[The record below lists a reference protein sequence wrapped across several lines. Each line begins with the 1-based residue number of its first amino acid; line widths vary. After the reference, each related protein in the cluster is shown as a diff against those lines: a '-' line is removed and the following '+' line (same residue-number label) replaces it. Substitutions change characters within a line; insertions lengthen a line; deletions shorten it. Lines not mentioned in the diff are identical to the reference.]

1 MKTKV
6 ISDQWDDDS
15 LEILEEHREKWKEL
29 EQLPIK
35 QLKILAKELGLG
47 LVEIEKKHEDKRAK
61 CNIKCTSRRNKGLKE
76 DIIKQIIHASQQVHK
91 SLQRRSVRSRKISA
105 RTPRPSS
112 KSRGGKSPSPEPVSP
127 VSSPTRRTPPP
138 LLPVSSPTRRTP
150 PPLSKLQSDIALKN
164 ASLKKKRKLRGT
176 KSKKKRRSKRMKRK
190 KKH

>member
-138 LLPVSSPTRRTP
+138 L
-150 PPLSKLQSDIALKN
+150 SKLQSDIALKN